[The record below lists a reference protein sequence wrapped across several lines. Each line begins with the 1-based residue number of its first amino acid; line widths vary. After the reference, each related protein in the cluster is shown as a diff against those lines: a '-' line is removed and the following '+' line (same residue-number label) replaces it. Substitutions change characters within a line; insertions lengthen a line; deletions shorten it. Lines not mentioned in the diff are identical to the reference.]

1 MTQPLCTWCD
11 RASFFSLTSKKM
23 IKLEASEIKNISF
36 QGYLQLF
43 PLKILLT
50 IREGLADQFSQRPLP
65 RVSRRPDRP
74 PKVPFRQEGER
85 SLQNDPHLTRGEK
98 GGTNRYFSPDRRL

>member
-11 RASFFSLTSKKM
+11 RASFFSVTSKKM

-50 IREGLADQFSQRPLP
+50 IRS
-65 RVSRRPDRP
+65 
-74 PKVPFRQEGER
+74 
-85 SLQNDPHLTRGEK
+85 EK
-98 GGTNRYFSPDRRL
+98 GSLTSFHRDRFLV